1 VLLGALAYY
10 ATGHAFSYGTNES
23 PFIGNHGFF
32 LNDVNPCDYMNYF
45 FAYAFAATST
55 SMFLYDSSKDVDIF
69 ILTITIIT
77 AILSGSMAGEPV

>member
-1 VLLGALAYY
+1 MLLGALAYY

-32 LNDVNPCDYMNYF
+32 LNDVNACDYMNYF

-55 SMFLYDSSKDVDIF
+55 SMYPC
-69 ILTITIIT
+69 LTR
-77 AILSGSMAGEPV
+77 